1 MTINTLLFG
10 FNLPPAR
17 VNICSNPVL
26 RAAAP
31 ANIRHC
37 GEPAAGAEK
46 HFSFSGCGLWS
57 GSFNISLQLC
67 HAGSQWC
74 EMNEWWW
81 WWWCWCVSM
90 KYIFCCTGNVSVDGM
105 CFFFKAQVLLQN
117 KSGSSLFSFTYSWAA
132 SWCSSVIELQA
143 VSSSDRILPVSITP
157 AGAGGGG
164 GGGELGS
171 GLCLLDP
178 AVGEDFNQVSRPVE
192 LFLESFA
199 SWCSQSPLCQKDSV
213 PPVVRRKSWRFRFKE
228 ALLFFNSRCD
238 TPAVRHCNKWTS
250 SL

>member
-1 MTINTLLFG
+1 MMMMMLMMMCEHEIYILLH
-10 FNLPPAR
+10 R
-17 VNICSNPVL
+17 ECE
-26 RAAAP
+26 
-31 ANIRHC
+31 C
-37 GEPAAGAEK
+37 G
-46 HFSFSGCGLWS
+46 W
-57 GSFNISLQLC
+57 
-67 HAGSQWC
+67 
-74 EMNEWWW
+74 
-81 WWWCWCVSM
+81 
-90 KYIFCCTGNVSVDGM
+90 NV
-105 CFFFKAQVLLQN
+105 FFFRLRCC
-117 KSGSSLFSFTYSWAA
+117 SSLFSFTYSWAA

-157 AGAGGGG
+157 AAGGG

-178 AVGEDFNQVSRPVE
+178 AVWEDFNQVSRPVE

-238 TPAVRHCNKWTS
+238 TPAVHHCNKWTS